1 MNIFLDD
8 ERVPQDVFWLVLP
21 DVEWFII
28 RTPEEFIKC
37 INDNPLEIKCIS
49 FDNDIQHELEG
60 YHLMKI
66 ICEMDMDSGYKL
78 LPRDMK
84 VYAHTMN
91 SVNRQPIINY
101 WDNYQE
107 HRRSLL

>member
-8 ERVPQDVFWLVLP
+8 ERIPSDVFWLTLP
-21 DVEWFII
+21 SIEWVII

-37 INDNPLEIKCIS
+37 ITDNPLMITNIS

-60 YHLMKI
+60 YHLIKI
-66 ICEMDMDSGYKL
+66 ICDMDMDSNYNL
-78 LPRDMK
+78 LNKDMK

-101 WDNYQE
+101 WINYQQ
-107 HRRSLL
+107 HRQSL